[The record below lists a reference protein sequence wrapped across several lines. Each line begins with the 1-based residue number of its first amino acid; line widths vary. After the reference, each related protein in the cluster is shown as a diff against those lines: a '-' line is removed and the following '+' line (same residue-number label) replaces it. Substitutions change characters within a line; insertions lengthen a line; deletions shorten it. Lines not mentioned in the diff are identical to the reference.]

1 MMQPIADLT
10 LQFPPY
16 DYKLK
21 KKDGKLYIFDPI
33 AKKYRLLSPEEWV
46 RQHCLQ
52 YITSHLHY
60 PCGMIQI
67 EGGISINQL
76 QRRSDI
82 QIFAKDGTVF
92 MIIECK
98 APHVKLTEVTWQ
110 QISQYQKQINSKY
123 LVLTNGLETKLLE
136 IDLLHQKT
144 NTLTQFPIYS

>member
-1 MMQPIADLT
+1 MMQPLADLT

-21 KKDGKLYIFDPI
+21 QKDGKLYIFDSI
-33 AKKYRLLSPEEWV
+33 AKKFRMLSPEEWV

-52 YITSHLHY
+52 YITTHLNY
-60 PCGMIQI
+60 PVGMIQI
-67 EGGISINQL
+67 EGGIHVNQL

-82 QIFAKDGTVF
+82 QIYAKDGTVF

-98 APHVKLTEVTWQ
+98 APHVKLTEITWQ
-110 QISQYQKQINSKY
+110 QISQYQKKIQSKY
-123 LVLTNGLETKLLE
+123 LVLTNGLETRLLE

-144 NTLTQFPIYS
+144 KTLTQFPIYL

>member
-1 MMQPIADLT
+1 MMQPIADLM

-21 KKDGKLYIFDPI
+21 KKDGKLYIFDSI
-33 AKKYRLLSPEEWV
+33 GKKYRLLSPEEWV

-52 YITSHLHY
+52 YITSHLDY
-60 PCGMIQI
+60 PSAMIQI

-82 QIFAKDGTVF
+82 QIFANDGSVF

-98 APHVKLTEVTWQ
+98 APHVTLTDVTWQ
-110 QISQYQKQINSKY
+110 QISQYQKQINSKF
-123 LVLTNGLETKLLE
+123 LVITNGLETRLLE
-136 IDLLHQKT
+136 IDLLHQKL
-144 NTLTQFPIYS
+144 NTLTEFPIYS